1 MKLFVPQQSVNS
13 QTYQT
18 WHGDTGGSCH
28 FYTTKTFLH
37 LMYSF
42 ATGGEN
48 LQSSRRN
55 QNIGTCPMVI
65 HAGNKLLIQQQQS
78 TLY

>member
-1 MKLFVPQQSVNS
+1 
-13 QTYQT
+13 
-18 WHGDTGGSCH
+18 
-28 FYTTKTFLH
+28 
-37 LMYSF
+37 MYSF
-42 ATGGEN
+42 ATGGKN
-48 LQSSRRN
+48 LQSSRSN